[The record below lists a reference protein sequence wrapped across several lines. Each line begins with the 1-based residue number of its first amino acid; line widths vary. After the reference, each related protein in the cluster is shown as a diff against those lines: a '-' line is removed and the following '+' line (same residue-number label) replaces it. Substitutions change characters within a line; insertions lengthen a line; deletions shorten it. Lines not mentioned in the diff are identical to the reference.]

1 MRRLCCALLG
11 IVASGAAAG
20 QDHAPT
26 FADYNHS
33 VWTASDGAPVQV
45 TRMAQTQDGWL
56 WLGTPNGLYRFDG
69 VRFYP
74 FAATNGAHLPSPR
87 ISALAPQPNGDLYI
101 GYEAPGLSVL
111 HADGRLDAVAPA
123 TKDGP
128 VNWTNDVIRDRDGSL
143 WVATSFGLR
152 HLKDGHWSM
161 LGAAQGCP
169 DYDVVIALA
178 PDDQVWGA
186 KHNQLFRYDR
196 TTGRCIPTEL
206 RKANGGQSERIQGFR
221 MSPDGRL
228 WAGGDGFLALVSAP
242 AAGAAVPPRYHSQN
256 AGGTAIFDQTGNLW
270 ALRCPTGV
278 CLAASAGKRAG
289 NYIDLAAATTS
300 RLDQRGQLSSLAPRV
315 VFEDRE
321 GDIWLG
327 SPTGVERFRRN
338 TLRPVGLPAI
348 KGDFHVAPDAD
359 GSVWVVAPQE
369 KRGWRYDPASRSL
382 TALPDKY
389 RGATLAPDG
398 TVVLLKEDGITLRR
412 AGVETHVDLPGP
424 MPISAWA
431 RSDGERVWL
440 GGFNVPVQLWDGH
453 GWQPP
458 GALPGAD
465 FVFSAPGNRGQMWRA
480 LADGRLVLFEGGRV
494 RTEYDQAALGGI
506 GETTCVSSAPELVVG
521 GEQGVSVMHA
531 GRFRR
536 LRALRDDVLHRV
548 TGFAV
553 AADGARW
560 LNGGTGLLR
569 IEASDWRRAVETGAP
584 LRYALMGVRDG
595 YTGTAAGVVSLRMVN
610 GQLWVTTTD
619 GIVEVDPSRRDRDA
633 PAPQPSLL
641 AVTGDDVA
649 YPFTHPPRIRA
660 GTTRLRFDFTAPA
673 LSRPER
679 VVFSYRLDGVDRAWQ
694 TGTERS
700 ATYTGL
706 GPGDYRFRVRAMNE
720 GGVWS
725 DSERTL
731 DLHIAPTL
739 VQTLWFKLTCLL
751 AGLLLL
757 WLGYRLRVRFLTR
770 TLTERLSAQLE
781 ERERIARDLHD
792 TVLQT
797 FQGFVMKVET
807 ILPDSE
813 SGLGDALRRSLGDAT
828 SAIQEGRDKITS
840 LRAGVRKAPPLHE
853 YLRMAGEQDAAPG
866 QQFALRCEGPARAL
880 HPIVEQELCA
890 IGREALRNA
899 FRHADAGQHDVIV
912 EYGARALVLTVRDDG
927 RGFDVGVGAGVKY
940 GHWGLRGIEER
951 ARLIHADAVLRTA
964 PGAGTT
970 WRIELKAALAYADG
984 RRRMRWP
991 RLFTSVTSAAVRWK
1005 RLPPHPPAS

>member
-1 MRRLCCALLG
+1 MRRLWCALLG
-11 IVASGAAAG
+11 IMLGDAAVG
-20 QDHAPT
+20 QDHGPA

-45 TRMAQTQDGWL
+45 TRMAQTPDGWL

-69 VRFYP
+69 VHFYP
-74 FAATNGAHLPSPR
+74 FAAANGAHLLSPR
-87 ISALAPQPNGDLYI
+87 ISELAAQPDGDLYI
-101 GYEAPGLSVL
+101 GYEDHGLSVL
-111 HADGRLDAVAPA
+111 HADGRLDHLAPA
-123 TKDGP
+123 TKDSP
-128 VNWTNDVIRDRDGSL
+128 VNWTNDVKRDRDGSL
-143 WVATSFGLR
+143 WVATSYGLR
-152 HLKDGHWSM
+152 RLKEGRWSAP
-161 LGAAQGCP
+161 GAAQGCP
-169 DYDVVIALA
+169 DFDVVIAHA
-178 PDDQVWGA
+178 PDGQIWAA
-186 KHNQLFRYDR
+186 KRNQLFRYDQ
-196 TTGRCIPTEL
+196 TSGRCIPTEL
-206 RKANGGQSERIQGFR
+206 RQASGGRSDRIQGFR

-228 WAGGDGFLALVSAP
+228 WAGADGYLALVSAP
-242 AAGAAVPPRYHSQN
+242 PAGAAVPPRYLSQ
-256 AGGTAIFDQTGNLW
+256 GSGSTALFDRAGNLW
-270 ALRCPTGV
+270 ALRCPIGV
-278 CLAASAGKRAG
+278 CFAASAGQSAG
-289 NYIDLAAATTS
+289 NTIDLATATTS

-315 VFEDRE
+315 IFEDRE

-338 TLRPVGLPAI
+338 TLRPVELPAI

-359 GSVWVVAPQE
+359 GSVWIVAPQE
-369 KRGWRYDPASRSL
+369 KRGWRYDPAARSL
-382 TALPDKY
+382 ALLPDKY
-389 RGATLAPDG
+389 RGATLGPDG
-398 TVVLLKEDGITLRR
+398 TVVLLREDGITLRR

-424 MPISAWA
+424 MPTSAWA

-440 GGFNVPVQLWDGH
+440 GGFGIPVQLWDGH
-453 GWQPP
+453 GWKPP
-458 GALPGAD
+458 GELSGAE

-494 RTEYDQAALGGI
+494 RTIHDQAALGGI
-506 GETTCVSSAPELVVG
+506 GEATCVSGAPELVVC
-521 GEQGVSVMHA
+521 GEQGVTVLHA

-536 LRALRDDVLHRV
+536 LHALRDDVLQRV
-548 TGFAV
+548 TGFVV

-560 LNGGTGLLR
+560 LNGSTGLLR
-569 IEASDWRRAVETGAP
+569 VEASDWRRAVETGAP
-584 LRYALMGVRDG
+584 LRYVLMGVRDG

-610 GQLWVTTTD
+610 GKLWVTTTD
-619 GIVEVDPSRRDRDA
+619 GIVEVDLARRDGTP

-649 YPFTHPPRIRA
+649 YPFTQPPRIRA

-739 VQTLWFKLTCLL
+739 VQTVWFKLTCVL

-757 WLGYRLRVRFLTR
+757 WLAYRLRVRFLTR
-770 TLTERLSAQLE
+770 ALTARLSAQLE

-807 ILPDSE
+807 ILPESE
-813 SGLGDALRRSLGDAT
+813 SGLGDALRRSVGDAT
-828 SAIQEGRDKITS
+828 CAIQEGRDKIAS

-853 YLRMAGEQDAAPG
+853 SLRMAGEQDAAPG
-866 QQFALRCEGPARAL
+866 QRFTLRCEGPARAL

-899 FRHADAGQHDVIV
+899 FRHADAGQHEVVV

-927 RGFDVGVGAGVKY
+927 RGIDIGAGEKR

-951 ARLIHADAVLRTA
+951 ARSIHADAVLRTA

-970 WRIELKAALAYADG
+970 WRIEIKAALAYADG
-984 RRRMRWP
+984 RRRTRWP
-991 RLFTSVTSAAVRWK
+991 RLLTKYNQALRGWSRWLSP
-1005 RLPPHPPAS
+1005 R